1 MKKVYDF
8 VCSPGALNI
17 SVIWYSVRA
26 GTSKKDVQ
34 AKKMIEKITSKS
46 SDFLFA
52 LHDLQMANF
61 KEAVAN
67 SLFPGHAGKDGAA
80 LRLLRQKT
88 ISVTKLAQ
96 MLRKLPAAL
105 LNSLSIDTPMFDSS
119 QIPSR
124 KKPLALTQNEK
135 KPK

>member
-105 LNSLSIDTPMFDSS
+105 LNSLSIDTPMFNSS

>member
-52 LHDLQMANF
+52 QHDLQMANF

>member
-34 AKKMIEKITSKS
+34 AKKFIEKITSKS

-67 SLFPGHAGKDGAA
+67 SLFPKHAGKDGAA

-88 ISVTKLAQ
+88 ISVTNLAQ

>member
-52 LHDLQMANF
+52 QHDLQMANF

-67 SLFPGHAGKDGAA
+67 SLFPAHAGKDGAA